1 MSPSGK
7 PGAGSGER
15 ESGILCHVT
24 CMPSRFGIGDMG
36 AGVRQFIDFLWDAK
50 QSLWQILPLGPTGYG
65 DSPYQSF
72 SAFAGN
78 PLLIDLEQLVQEGL
92 LDAGD
97 VIPSFSFRS
106 DEVLYGEVI
115 EFKDRV
121 LRRSYQTFLQTDPTS
136 LESAWEVFQ
145 KENDY
150 WLEDFCLFMAL
161 KRHFDGDVWTDW
173 DRDIA
178 LRERRALTYWR
189 ERLDNEVNYQE
200 YLQFLFDKQWQQV
213 KEYAHERDIEIIGD
227 VPIFVGHDSADVW
240 SHQGLF
246 RLDEDGSP
254 TVVAGVPP
262 DYFSPTGQ
270 LWGNPHYRWDVMQE
284 NDYAWWTARLE
295 RAFSRVDR
303 IRLDH
308 FRGFAGYWEIPA
320 DAETAVQGRWVKGP
334 GVDFFQTLKEK
345 LDELPIIAEDL
356 GIITKDVE
364 ELRKAFD
371 FPGMKVLQF
380 AFGSD
385 ATNTALPHNYV
396 PHMVVYTG
404 THDNDTS
411 VGWYD
416 SLDEKA
422 QHRVR
427 VYTGTDGSNMSWTLI
442 RLAMTSVANMAIF
455 PLQDVLGLGSEA
467 RLNTPGKARGNWTW
481 RYEAETLDK
490 EVAKTLREL
499 SAVSGR
505 WIESKRRDR
514 EPLFPEI
521 TYEEP

>member
-1 MSPSGK
+1 MSISERQ
-7 PGAGSGER
+7 GER
-15 ESGILCHVT
+15 ESGILCHLT

-36 AGVRQFIDFLWDAK
+36 AGVLQFLDFLQDAG
-50 QSLWQILPLGPTGYG
+50 QTLWQILPLGPTGYG

-78 PLLIDLEQLVQEGL
+78 PLLVDLDQLVQEEL
-92 LDAGD
+92 LDAED
-97 VIPSFSFRS
+97 VTTSFSFPA

-121 LRRSYQTFLQTDPTS
+121 LRRSYRIFLETDS
-136 LESAWEVFQ
+136 EALRDGWKAFQ
-145 KENDY
+145 EENDY
-150 WLEDFCLFMAL
+150 WLDDFCLFMAL
-161 KRHFDGDVWTDW
+161 KRHFDGAVWTDW

-178 LRERRALTYWR
+178 LRERRALIYWR
-189 ERLDNEVNYQE
+189 ERLNDEINYQK
-200 YLQFLFDKQWQQV
+200 YLQFLFDRQWRQV
-213 KEYAHERDIEIIGD
+213 REYAHEKDIEIIGD
-227 VPIFVGHDSADVW
+227 APIFVGHDSADVW

-270 LWGNPHYRWDVMQE
+270 LWGNPHYRWDVMQD
-284 NDYAWWTARLE
+284 NDYAWWMARVE

-320 DAETAVQGRWVKGP
+320 DAETAVKGRWVKGP
-334 GVDFFQTLKEK
+334 GADFFRTLKEN
-345 LDELPIIAEDL
+345 LGELPIIAEDL

-364 ELRKAFD
+364 ELRKAFG

-385 ATNTALPHNYV
+385 AANTALPHNYTT
-396 PHMVVYTG
+396 HMVVYTG

-411 VGWYD
+411 LGWYD
-416 SLDEKA
+416 SLDREAK
-422 QHRVR
+422 HRVR
-427 VYTGTDGSNMSWTLI
+427 VYTGTDGSDINWTLI
-442 RLAMTSVANMAIF
+442 RLAMTSIAEMAVF

-467 RLNTPGKARGNWTW
+467 RLNIPGKAQGNWTW
-481 RYEAETLDK
+481 RYEVGDLDT
-490 EVAKTLREL
+490 EAAKALREL

-505 WIESKRRDR
+505 WLECKEKNRGGK
-514 EPLFPEI
+514 FPEI